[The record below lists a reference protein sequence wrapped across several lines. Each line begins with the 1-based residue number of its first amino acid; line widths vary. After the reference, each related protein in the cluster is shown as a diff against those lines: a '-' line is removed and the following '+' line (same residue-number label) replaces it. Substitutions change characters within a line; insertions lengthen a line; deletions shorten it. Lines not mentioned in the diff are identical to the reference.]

1 MNINYTHFKTIAV
14 CLLTFFS
21 YNCSVAQDFYKAESP
36 AVNNYRINFRIGEK
50 YNSFFIEDI
59 FTGKKTKVSIP
70 DKEQFIDW
78 IENCEPFPIFKIR
91 IKKQHGITAQYHLL
105 YLYQDG
111 SYKFLYNSKDRNYSF
126 DGIDK
131 CILVSNRG
139 IIFDYNGNE
148 IENVDPKNPRDCF
161 VNLVKINL
169 ANEKAGTSIYYDN
182 TYRKLNL
189 TTHSEIIAFDMEPY
203 FIYFQGDSLTYFDYK
218 KNQKVATYF
227 SLPKSYTDE
236 FLSYTGKWK
245 EDFLKQLRIHKLFPV
260 QTGSKQYA
268 YLNAA
273 AETAIQPFAADLA
286 LPFLL
291 PKEQAPVFLN
301 GKWGIMNTKGEMTV
315 PFRLDS
321 ISIQKSNIQFKSND
335 TIYYVDPATGKLNAK
350 VKTTASK
357 TPTKTENN
365 IPKRNTGF
373 ACLVYI
379 LENPDNISSKRM
391 AYILVSL
398 TYNADNV
405 DHNKMSS
412 WVLNRVD
419 SEILAL
425 QERGYYRTADL
436 SYNHYDA
443 DLLYEKS
450 CYYCQEEYK
459 AKSLNVTVIE
469 KSFY

>member
-21 YNCSVAQDFYKAESP
+21 YNCSVAQEYSEETSVIPD
-36 AVNNYRINFRIGEK
+36 YRII
-50 YNSFFIEDI
+50 YNLGKKSNSVSIECKS
-59 FTGKKTKVSIP
+59 TGKKTKVAMP
-70 DKEQFIDW
+70 DKERWLDQVW
-78 IENCEPFPIFKIR
+78 SIESLPMFKIKTKTNF
-91 IKKQHGITAQYHLL
+91 IGDDKYHIL
-105 YLYQDG
+105 YLNYDG
-111 SYKFLYNSKDRNYSF
+111 TYKFLYNSKDRNYSF
-126 DGIDK
+126 DGIDQ
-131 CILVSNRG
+131 CILVSSRG
-139 IIFDYNGNE
+139 IIFDQNGNE
-148 IENVDPKNPRDCF
+148 IENVDPKNPRDCY

-182 TYRKLNL
+182 TYRKLKL
-189 TTHSEIIAFDMEPY
+189 TTHSEIIAVDMEPY

-218 KNQKVATYF
+218 KNQQTATYF

-286 LPFLL
+286 LPFIL

-321 ISIQKSNIQFKSND
+321 ISIQKSNIEFKSND
-335 TIYYVDPATGKLNAK
+335 TLYHVDASTGKLR
-350 VKTTASK
+350 KTLIISMTD
-357 TPTKTENN
+357 TKTENKK
-365 IPKRNTGF
+365 PQRNTGF

-419 SEILAL
+419 PEILAL